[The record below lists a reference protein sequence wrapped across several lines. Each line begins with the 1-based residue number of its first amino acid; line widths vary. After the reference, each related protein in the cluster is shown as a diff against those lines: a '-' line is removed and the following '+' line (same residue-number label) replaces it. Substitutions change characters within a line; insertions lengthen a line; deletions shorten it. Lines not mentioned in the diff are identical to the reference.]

1 MERIQSE
8 ISLEKSTLL
17 RRNRGSKMAARQATA
32 GNLKRF
38 ERSGVGSRRR
48 GKEEGKHVRGEKT
61 KERKISISRT
71 RKREREIHT
80 QEENKEGDAID
91 QENFRETGQ
100 VEVCVWLFSLVS
112 RKRHH
117 NREEF

>member
-1 MERIQSE
+1 
-8 ISLEKSTLL
+8 
-17 RRNRGSKMAARQATA
+17 MAARQATA

-71 RKREREIHT
+71 RKRERDTHARRKKGRGCDRSGKFQRNGT
-80 QEENKEGDAID
+80 S
-91 QENFRETGQ
+91 RS
-100 VEVCVWLFSLVS
+100 VCMVVQPCLA
-112 RKRHH
+112 KAAPQ
-117 NREEF
+117 

>member
-1 MERIQSE
+1 
-8 ISLEKSTLL
+8 
-17 RRNRGSKMAARQATA
+17 MAARQATA

-91 QENFRETGQ
+91 QENFEKRDKSKCVYGCSALSRESGTTIGRS
-100 VEVCVWLFSLVS
+100 FNS
-112 RKRHH
+112 RRGDGEKDE
-117 NREEF
+117 NRKKI

>member
-1 MERIQSE
+1 
-8 ISLEKSTLL
+8 
-17 RRNRGSKMAARQATA
+17 MAARQATA

-71 RKREREIHT
+71 RKRERERYT
-80 QEENKEGDAID
+80 
-91 QENFRETGQ
+91 
-100 VEVCVWLFSLVS
+100 
-112 RKRHH
+112 RKKKR
-117 NREEF
+117 RKGMR